1 MALWDY
7 QKNILEK
14 YLDAMEATENPNEA
28 ISLIL
33 LDMRISREALTTKL
47 LRILYDLTK
56 DGYQ

>member
-14 YLDAMEATENPNEA
+14 YLDAMEATENPDEA

-56 DGYQ
+56 DSY

>member
-56 DGYQ
+56 DSY

>member
-14 YLDAMEATENPNEA
+14 YLQAMEDTENPNEA

-56 DGYQ
+56 DSY

>member
-7 QKNILEK
+7 QTNILEK

-56 DGYQ
+56 DSY

>member
-1 MALWDY
+1 MALCNY
-7 QKNILEK
+7 QINILEK
-14 YLDAMEATENPNEA
+14 YLQAMEDTENPNEA

-56 DGYQ
+56 DSY